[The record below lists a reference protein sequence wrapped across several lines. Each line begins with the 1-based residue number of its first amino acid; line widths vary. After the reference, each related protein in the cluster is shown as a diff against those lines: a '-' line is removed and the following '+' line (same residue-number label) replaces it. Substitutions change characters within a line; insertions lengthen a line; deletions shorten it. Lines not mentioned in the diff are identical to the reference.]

1 MGYDTK
7 NNGEAVLSRRRRL
20 LSTIWMKSVLVASA
34 GFEFLISFEFPK
46 IPDLAK
52 YVEKV
57 PKIVFFF
64 YINILH
70 DTNLY
75 KLS

>member
-20 LSTIWMKSVLVASA
+20 LSTIWMKSVLVAPA

-57 PKIVFFF
+57 PKIALFFS
-64 YINILH
+64 ILIYYMIQTY
-70 DTNLY
+70 TN
-75 KLS
+75 

>member
-7 NNGEAVLSRRRRL
+7 DNGEVVLSRRRRL
-20 LSTIWMKSVLVASA
+20 LSTIWMKSVLVAPA

-57 PKIVFFF
+57 PKIALFFS
-64 YINILH
+64 ILIYYMIQTY
-70 DTNLY
+70 TN
-75 KLS
+75 